1 MTNPGDFTEFMGHS
15 WARLY
20 RTAMLLTGNHARAED
35 LAQEALARTYAKWS
49 GLRDFEA
56 AGAYAYRTLVNASI
70 SQVRRRAW
78 TAEISTANPPDKSAH
93 EAPSSGVDL
102 MAALADLAPRQRAC
116 VVLRYFLELPVSET
130 AALLGCSEGTVKSQ
144 TSDALGRLRI
154 LLASELS
161 TSEGSP
167 R

>member
-49 GLRDFEA
+49 RLRDFEA

-70 SQVRRRAW
+70 SQVRRRGW
-78 TAEISTANPPDKSAH
+78 TAEITTASPPDRPAAEPQSL
-93 EAPSSGVDL
+93 GVDV
-102 MAALADLAPRQRAC
+102 MAALGELAPRQRAC

-130 AALLGCSEGTVKSQ
+130 AALLECSEGTVKSQ
-144 TSDALGRLRI
+144 TSDALRRLRVV
-154 LLASELS
+154 LATELS
-161 TSEGSP
+161 TSEGST